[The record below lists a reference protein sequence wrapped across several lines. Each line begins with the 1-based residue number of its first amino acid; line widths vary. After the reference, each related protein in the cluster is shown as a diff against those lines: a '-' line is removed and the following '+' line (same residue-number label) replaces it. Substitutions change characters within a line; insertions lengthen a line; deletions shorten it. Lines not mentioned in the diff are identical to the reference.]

1 MGLSSIRR
9 RQLAL
14 GAASLP
20 LASLSMAVRAD
31 SGGRQQTYVNAL
43 KQGGSVVL
51 IRHAITESGVGDP
64 PGMRLGDC
72 STQRNLSE
80 EGRAQARRIG
90 KWFAS
95 HGLAPSRIRSS
106 QWCRCLDTAAIAFS
120 GEGIGKTLS
129 VEPWT
134 ALNSFFQGQGDRN
147 RQLQEAI
154 QSAASLAM
162 RKSDPPSFEVWV
174 THHVV
179 IGALTHHY
187 PASGEMVV
195 VRFHENGKPL
205 TVVASGLIF

>member
-20 LASLSMAVRAD
+20 LASLSTAVRAD
-31 SGGRQQTYVNAL
+31 SGGRQQTYVSAL

-80 EGRAQARRIG
+80 EGREQSRRIG
-90 KWFAS
+90 QWFAS
-95 HGLAPSRIRSS
+95 HQLMPTRIRSS
-106 QWCRCLDTAAIAFS
+106 QWCRCLDTAKIAFS
-120 GEGIGKTLS
+120 ADGIGKSLV
-129 VEPWT
+129 VEPWP
-134 ALNSFFQGQGDRN
+134 ALNSFFQGHGDRS
-147 RQLQEAI
+147 RQLQEAL
-154 QSAASLAM
+154 QAASSLAM
-162 RKSDPPSFEVWV
+162 RKSFGQFEVWV

-179 IGALTHHY
+179 IGALTGHY
-187 PASGEMVV
+187 PSSGEMVV
-195 VRFHENGKPL
+195 ARYTETGKPL
-205 TVVASGLIF
+205 AVAASGLIF